1 MKQIQRH
8 LFILVCLL
16 IGIGGY
22 ADNFKIIRLDKS
34 GGDANCTLTAKM
46 GSTDIDNSTEI
57 PEGTLVTLTVSC
69 GTNYSLKSL
78 TYEEVTTIDQA
89 EAPRR
94 ATPPPY
100 VSVYD
105 FNIEVNYP
113 QYAVNHFAGDYTF
126 YMPKNNVI
134 VTATY
139 TSLTTFHD
147 NTNINFS
154 ISGSTIYDG
163 TVRSLIVKDGET
175 PLREGLDFRITSM
188 TFDNT
193 DTGGNYTIQNAGA
206 YVVTVEGIGTY
217 RDSKTSGT
225 LTISKKA
232 LKITALNQSYQ
243 YAIGRTIS
251 TGTGYVTIDAT
262 DGLVVGDNLTGI
274 TLTQSTTGATGDTPG
289 TITPS
294 AATTTNGIENYAV
307 TYVAGSLTIT
317 QRPYNANNFTIT
329 QTFTWVNYSANTEQI
344 PGITVSDGTTE
355 LEENVDYV
363 LSYTSHFFS
372 GTAITD
378 FSKPDIYYFTI
389 TFQGNYS
396 GSAQVE
402 YQIRKKLELSSVT
415 KWNTYYDPD
424 YDMEVVKDNSANPE
438 DFKAYTVSGISA
450 TAVILTEQ
458 NYIKKAT
465 PMMLNKRG
473 TTCQFYPPLVKEVGG
488 TNWGTPDAYLKG
500 VTVAKTI
507 EDIQAENSGKDIWI
521 LVNDKFVRTKSGTL
535 NAGRCYLALPSGSY
549 INPAFA
555 IEMTLTGIDEPVN
568 IFNDLE
574 YGVWYTIDGRRLQ
587 GVPAQ
592 KGIYIK
598 NGKKLIIK

>member
-16 IGIGGY
+16 MGIGGY

-34 GGDANCTLTAKM
+34 SGDANCTLTAKM

-126 YMPKNNVI
+126 YMLKNNVI
-134 VTATY
+134 VTATFEPLA
-139 TSLTTFHD
+139 TFQDNLNITISLGDTPIT
-147 NTNINFS
+147 
-154 ISGSTIYDG
+154 YDG
-163 TVRSLIVKDGET
+163 YAHSLVVKDGET
-175 PLREGLDFRITSM
+175 QLRQGLDFRITGM
-188 TFDNT
+188 TFDNN
-193 DTGGNYTIQNAGA
+193 DTGVNYTIQNAGA
-206 YVVTVEGIGTY
+206 YVVTIEGIGTY
-217 RDSKTSGT
+217 RDTKESGT

-232 LKITALNQSYQ
+232 LNITAWNQSYQ

-251 TGTGYVTIDAT
+251 TGTGYVTIDDT
-262 DGLVVGDNLTGI
+262 DGLVAGDNLTGI
-274 TLTQSTTGATGDTPG
+274 TLTQSTTNVTGSTPG

-317 QRPYNANNFTIT
+317 QRPFNSGTFSIT
-329 QTFTWVNYSANTEQI
+329 QTFNEVNYSEGVAQK
-344 PGITVSDGTTE
+344 PGITVKDGTTD
-355 LEENVDYV
+355 LTENVDYV
-363 LSYTSHFFS
+363 LSYSSHFFPS
-372 GTAITD
+372 EAITD
-378 FSKPDIYYFTI
+378 FSKPDIYYVTI

-402 YQIRKKLELSSVT
+402 YQIRKEVVLNNADAY
-415 KWNTYYDPD
+415 KWSTYYDPS
-424 YDMEVVKDNSANPE
+424 YDMEVATTDHFQA
-438 DFKAYTVSGISA
+438 FTVSGVNSQTVEIVGRS
-450 TAVILTEQ
+450 
-458 NYIKKAT
+458 YIKKGT
-465 PMMLNKRG
+465 PMLLYKKDN
-473 TTCQFYPPLVKEVGG
+473 TTSSFPPLVKEVPD
-488 TNWGTPDAYLKG
+488 WGTTNNYMKGNATARDAS
-500 VTVAKTI
+500 A
-507 EDIQAENSGKDIWI
+507 IQTAEGDKEIWI
-521 LVNDKFVRTKSGTL
+521 LVNDNFVRTKSGVVPA
-535 NAGRCYLALPSGSY
+535 NKCYLALGSNISY
-549 INPAFA
+549 SSPMLINLNP
-555 IEMTLTGIDEPVN
+555 TGINVHTKDSIN
-568 IFNDLE
+568 LNGI
-574 YGVWYTIDGRRLQ
+574 WYTIDGRKLQ
-587 GVPAQ
+587 GLPAK
-592 KGIYIK
+592 KGIYIN
-598 NGKKLIIK
+598 NGKKIIIK

>member
-16 IGIGGY
+16 MGIGGY

-34 GGDANCTLTAKM
+34 SGDESCTLTAKILN
-46 GSTDIDNSTEI
+46 TDADITAGTTEI
-57 PEGTLVTLTVSC
+57 AEGTWVKLTVACGSNYTLT
-69 GTNYSLKSL
+69 SLR
-78 TYEEVTTIDQA
+78 YEEVTTIDQA

-126 YMPKNNVI
+126 YMPKNNII

-175 PLREGLDFRITSM
+175 PLREGLDFRITAM
-188 TFDNT
+188 TLNGSSTGT
-193 DTGGNYTIQNAGA
+193 DHTIQKAGN
-206 YVVTVEGIGTY
+206 YVVTVQGIGKY
-217 RDSKTSGT
+217 QDSKESGT

-232 LKITALNQSYQ
+232 LKITAWNQSYQ

-251 TGTGYVTIDAT
+251 TGTGYVTIDDT
-262 DGLVVGDNLTGI
+262 DGLVAEDNLTGI
-274 TLTQSTTGATGDTPG
+274 TLTQSTTNVTGSTPG

-317 QRPYNANNFTIT
+317 QRPFNSGTFPIT

-344 PGITVSDGTTE
+344 PGITVKDGETT
-355 LEENVDYV
+355 LTENTDYV
-363 LSYTSHFFS
+363 LAYSSHFFPS
-372 GTAITD
+372 EAITD
-378 FSKPDIYYFTI
+378 FSKPDIYYVTI

-402 YQIRKKLELSSVT
+402 YQIRKEVVLNT
-415 KWNTYYDPD
+415 ADAYKWSTYYDPS
-424 YDMEVVKDNSANPE
+424 YDMEVATTDHFQA
-438 DFKAYTVSGISA
+438 FTVSGVNSQTVEIVGRS
-450 TAVILTEQ
+450 
-458 NYIKKAT
+458 YIKKGT
-465 PMMLNKRG
+465 PMLLYKKDN
-473 TTCQFYPPLVKEVGG
+473 TTSSFPPLVKEVPD
-488 TNWGTPDAYLKG
+488 WGTTNNYMKG
-500 VTVAKTI
+500 NATARYAS
-507 EDIQAENSGKDIWI
+507 DIQTAEGGKEIWI
-521 LVNDKFVRTKSGTL
+521 LVNDNFVRTKSGVVPA
-535 NAGRCYLALPSGSY
+535 NKCYLALGSSISY
-549 INPAFA
+549 SSPMLINLNP
-555 IEMTLTGIDEPVN
+555 TGINVHTKDSIN
-568 IFNDLE
+568 LNGI
-574 YGVWYTIDGRRLQ
+574 WYTIDGRKLQ
-587 GVPAQ
+587 GLPAK
-592 KGIYIK
+592 KGIYIN
-598 NGKKLIIK
+598 NGKKIIIK

>member
-126 YMPKNNVI
+126 YMPKNNII

-139 TSLTTFHD
+139 TSLTTFHN

-163 TVRSLIVKDGET
+163 TIRSLIVKDGET
-175 PLREGLDFRITSM
+175 PLREGLDFRITAM
-188 TFDNT
+188 TLNGNSTGT
-193 DTGGNYTIQNAGA
+193 DHTIQKAGN
-206 YVVTVEGIGTY
+206 YVVTVQGIGKY
-217 RDSKTSGT
+217 QDSKESGT

-232 LKITALNQSYQ
+232 LKITAWNQNYQ

-251 TGTGYVTIDAT
+251 TGTGYVTIDDT
-262 DGLVVGDNLTGI
+262 DGLVAEDNLTGI
-274 TLTQSTTGATGDTPG
+274 TLTQSTTNVTGSTPG

-294 AATTTNGIENYAV
+294 AATTTYGIGNYTV

-317 QRPYNANNFTIT
+317 QRPFNSGTFPIT
-329 QTFTWVNYSANTEQI
+329 QTFTEVNYSEGVAQK
-344 PGITVSDGTTE
+344 PGITVKDGTTD
-355 LEENVDYV
+355 LTENVDYV
-363 LSYTSHFFS
+363 LSYSSHFFS

-378 FSKPDIYYFTI
+378 FSKPDIYYVTI

-402 YQIRKKLELSSVT
+402 YQIRKEVVLNNADAY
-415 KWNTYYDPD
+415 KWSTYYDPS
-424 YDMEVVKDNSANPE
+424 YDMEVATTDHFQA
-438 DFKAYTVSGISA
+438 FTVSGVNSQTVEIVGRS
-450 TAVILTEQ
+450 
-458 NYIKKAT
+458 YIKKGT
-465 PMMLNKRG
+465 PMLLYKKDN
-473 TTCQFYPPLVKEVGG
+473 TTSSFPPLVKEVPD
-488 TNWGTPDAYLKG
+488 WGTTNNYMKGNATARDAS
-500 VTVAKTI
+500 A
-507 EDIQAENSGKDIWI
+507 IQTAEGDKEIWI
-521 LVNDKFVRTKSGTL
+521 LVNDNFVRTKSGVVPA
-535 NAGRCYLALPSGSY
+535 NKCYLALGSSISY
-549 INPAFA
+549 SSPMLINLNP
-555 IEMTLTGIDEPVN
+555 TGINVHTKDSIN
-568 IFNDLE
+568 LNGI
-574 YGVWYTIDGRRLQ
+574 WYTIDGRKLQ
-587 GVPAQ
+587 GLPAK
-592 KGIYIK
+592 KGIYIT
-598 NGKKLIIK
+598 NGKKIIMK

>member
-1 MKQIQRH
+1 MKQIQRN

-16 IGIGGY
+16 MGIGGY

-34 GGDANCTLTAKM
+34 SGDANCTLTAKM

-100 VSVYD
+100 VSIYD

-126 YMPKNNVI
+126 QMPKNNII

-232 LKITALNQSYQ
+232 LKITAWNQSYQ

-262 DGLVVGDNLTGI
+262 DGLVAGDNLTGI
-274 TLTQSTTGATGDTPG
+274 TLTQSTTNVTGSTPG

-294 AATTTNGIENYAV
+294 AATTTNGIENYTV

-317 QRPYNANNFTIT
+317 QRPFNSGTFPIT
-329 QTFTWVNYSANTEQI
+329 QTFTEVNYSEGVAQK
-344 PGITVSDGTTE
+344 PGITVKDGTTD
-355 LEENVDYV
+355 LTENVDYV
-363 LSYTSHFFS
+363 LSYSSHFFS
-372 GTAITD
+372 GIAITD
-378 FSKPDIYYFTI
+378 FSKPDIYYVTI

-415 KWNTYYDPD
+415 KWNTYYDLD

-500 VTVAKTI
+500 VAVATNI
-507 EDIQAENSGKDIWI
+507 ESILTSGKDIRI
-521 LVNDKFVRTKSGTL
+521 LVDDQFIRTKNGTL
-535 NAGRCYLALPSGSY
+535 KANRCYLKLDAGLH

-555 IEMTLTGIDEPVN
+555 LEVNPTGIDIPVN

>member
-1 MKQIQRH
+1 MNKIH
-8 LFILVCLL
+8 KLIFAIAILLTTLGVHATS
-16 IGIGGY
+16 Y
-22 ADNFKIIRLDKS
+22 KIEAINIS
-34 GGDANCTLTAKM
+34 GSGEVTAKM
-46 GSTDIDNSTEI
+46 GETTITTNSTLI
-57 PEGTLVTLTVSC
+57 PENTEVTLTVTPTSP
-69 GTNYSLKSL
+69 GFYLKSL
-78 TYEEVTTIDQA
+78 SYEEVTDLGQAQAPQHRADPTFQNIHTIPLSNAND
-89 EAPRR
+89 
-94 ATPPPY
+94 
-100 VSVYD
+100 
-105 FNIEVNYP
+105 
-113 QYAVNHFAGDYTF
+113 HFGGNYTF
-126 YMPKNNVI
+126 RMPKNNVI
-134 VTATY
+134 ITAVFGGLD
-139 TSLTTFHD
+139 SFNDSGKTF
-147 NTNINFS
+147 TFS
-154 ISGSTIYDG
+154 ISGDATYDG
-163 TVRSLIVKDGET
+163 TVRSLIVNDGST
-175 PLREGLDFRITSM
+175 QLTEGLDFQITAM
-188 TFDNT
+188 TLNGSSTGT
-193 DTGGNYTIQNAGA
+193 DYTIQKAGN
-206 YVVTVEGIGTY
+206 YVVTVQGIGKY
-217 RDSKTSGT
+217 QDSKESGT
-225 LTISKKA
+225 LTINHKA
-232 LKITALNQSYQ
+232 LKITAWNQSYQ

-262 DGLVVGDNLTGI
+262 DGLVAGDNLTGI

-378 FSKPDIYYFTI
+378 FSKPDIYYVTI

-415 KWNTYYDPD
+415 KWNTYYDLD
-424 YDMEVVKDNSANPE
+424 YDMEVVKDNSATPQ
-438 DFKAYTVSGISA
+438 DFKAYTVSGISE

-473 TTCQFYPPLVKEVGG
+473 TTCQFYPPLVKDVGG

>member
-16 IGIGGY
+16 MGIGGY

-34 GGDANCTLTAKM
+34 SGDESCTLTAKILN
-46 GSTDIDNSTEI
+46 TDAAITAGTTEI
-57 PEGTLVTLTVSC
+57 AEGTWVKLTVACGSNYTLT
-69 GTNYSLKSL
+69 SLR
-78 TYEEVTTIDQA
+78 YEEVTTIDQA

-100 VSVYD
+100 VSIYD

-126 YMPKNNVI
+126 QMPKNNII

-175 PLREGLDFRITSM
+175 PLREGLDFRIASM

-217 RDSKTSGT
+217 RDSKESGT

-232 LKITALNQSYQ
+232 LNITAWNQSYQ

-251 TGTGYVTIDAT
+251 TGTGYVTIDDT
-262 DGLVVGDNLTGI
+262 DGLVAGDNLTGI
-274 TLTQSTTGATGDTPG
+274 TLTQSTTNVTGSTPG

-317 QRPYNANNFTIT
+317 QRPFNSGTFPIT
-329 QTFTWVNYSANTEQI
+329 QTFNEVNYSEGVAQK
-344 PGITVSDGTTE
+344 PGITVKDGTTD
-355 LEENVDYV
+355 LTENVDYV
-363 LSYTSHFFS
+363 LSYSSHFFPS
-372 GTAITD
+372 EAITD
-378 FSKPDIYYFTI
+378 FSKPDIYYVTI

-402 YQIRKKLELSSVT
+402 YQIRKEVVLNNADAY
-415 KWNTYYDPD
+415 KWSTYYDPS
-424 YDMEVVKDNSANPE
+424 YDMEVATTDHFQA
-438 DFKAYTVSGISA
+438 FTVSGVNSQTVEIVGRS
-450 TAVILTEQ
+450 
-458 NYIKKAT
+458 YIKKGT
-465 PMMLNKRG
+465 PMLLYKKDN
-473 TTCQFYPPLVKEVGG
+473 TTSSFPPLVKEVPD
-488 TNWGTPDAYLKG
+488 WGTTNNYMKGNATARDAS
-500 VTVAKTI
+500 A
-507 EDIQAENSGKDIWI
+507 IQTAEGDKEIWI
-521 LVNDKFVRTKSGTL
+521 LVNDNFVRTKSGVVPA
-535 NAGRCYLALPSGSY
+535 NKCYLALGSSISY
-549 INPAFA
+549 SSPMLINLNP
-555 IEMTLTGIDEPVN
+555 TGINVHTKDSIN
-568 IFNDLE
+568 LNGI
-574 YGVWYTIDGRRLQ
+574 WYTIDGRKLQ
-587 GVPAQ
+587 GLPAK
-592 KGIYIK
+592 KGIYIN
-598 NGKKLIIK
+598 NGKKIIIK